1 MLPELTV
8 GNDSGY
14 VAENYHRYPSFKH
27 YLMDTG
33 VPVFG
38 RASFWYRKQTGE
50 VTSRVADIIRY
61 APNSKYTQMLAYCYL
76 RDSYRV
82 FTIESVWGFRDRVTG
97 LAQDDLLAWLQSV
110 ERAPELIEPPSPQN
124 LALWTS
130 APTLPSTQQVL
141 GWLKFLGDELCMQGG
156 TGYEC
161 TCHEEPEAARVHW
174 QIKTPKKRG
183 AGSLRR
189 ADVTYTQAN
198 IVWATYPDGTIVKGE
213 ARFRIKPW
221 TLYVVRTKHVQTFE
235 HFSQLRASLREE
247 LFQAES
253 AQTACR

>member
-8 GNDSGY
+8 GNAPGY
-14 VAENYHRYPSFKH
+14 VAENFHRHPTFKH
-27 YLMDTG
+27 YLLDTG

-38 RASFWYRKQTGE
+38 RASFWYRKQTGD

-61 APNSKYTQMLAYCYL
+61 APNRKYTQMLAYCYL

-110 ERAPELIEPPSPQN
+110 ERAPELTAPPSPQN

-130 APTLPSTQQVL
+130 APTLPSTQQVQ

-156 TGYEC
+156 AGYAC
-161 TCHEEPEAARVHW
+161 NHHEEPQAARIHW
-174 QIKTPKKRG
+174 HIKTPKKRG

-189 ADVTYTQAN
+189 ADVTYTKADFD
-198 IVWATYPDGTIVKGE
+198 WATYPDGTILKE
-213 ARFRIKPW
+213 ETRFRIKPW
-221 TLYVVRTKHVQTFE
+221 TLYVVRTKQVQTFE

-247 LFQAES
+247 LFRSE
-253 AQTACR
+253 RM